1 MVAFLDSLFREE
13 DLVAEGFL
21 VLIVDHSVDVT
32 RVAETIQVGLNQFIA
47 CHQGGHCELSGSAMP
62 GGLADLDCDHLTLAA
77 FRVIRQEPLLL
88 PRWQGRGAGAR
99 GGGGRWEGIGV
110 AGAWGDR
117 GETGSRGSAGRGA

>member
-1 MVAFLDSLFREE
+1 
-13 DLVAEGFL
+13 
-21 VLIVDHSVDVT
+21 
-32 RVAETIQVGLNQFIA
+32 
-47 CHQGGHCELSGSAMP
+47 MP
-62 GGLADLDCDHLTLAA
+62 GGLADLDCDHLILAA

-117 GETGSRGSAGRGA
+117 GESGSMDGLVKVRSRGVRGMGEVAAGWVGAHKFGSRTNCPC